1 MSKRKKSVAL
11 IDSDSDESGSGS
23 DLEEELMT
31 LAKKKKVESPKHD
44 SVSESSSDSDE
55 EWTGTSPRRN
65 KKRKIK
71 SGKKGTKKSTV
82 TVTSD
87 SEDNTMQHNSE
98 PEEGEV
104 SDESG
109 KMSDDDSE
117 PDLEEFD
124 DGLDENLTR
133 DEEDRKKLQQMTERE
148 REEELF
154 NRLEKREAMK
164 KRFEI
169 EKKLREVRKKNKL
182 KKKQTDE
189 LILKSA
195 SQRSQERRKNIE
207 NSKDSKKVSA
217 LENLKAKREE
227 KKRQAEMAEKQ
238 KQEEEEKKRL
248 EKEQQKKKLNA
259 SDIYSDDESSSSSDE
274 DAREDSKSDDDDDD
288 DDDKGSDSSSSRIYQ
303 SFYQSDSDSDDDRPG
318 KKVQYIEGKDDLSKI
333 RLSRHKLERRV
344 VQGAYVRI
352 GIGQHEGR
360 SVYRVAEVVGV
371 VETAK
376 VYQLGTTK
384 TNKGLKLRHG
394 NAERVYRLEFVS
406 NSEYTE
412 SEFNKWRETMMLAG
426 MTLPTTQEIDN
437 KLKDINDAVNYHFKE
452 DDVDKIL
459 EEKQKFQKN
468 PHNYAVRKTNLIKQK
483 EVAEAEG
490 NTTRIA
496 ELQQELEDLEE
507 RAQELDRKRS
517 TNISSVS
524 DDLDGTEDDVMWA
537 EQYDKSNTD
546 SDEEGNDMYDDM
558 MTHEQIQQMFSEDS
572 DDDEFWGFESVLLIL
587 VHLICGFD
595 SGWGGLWSYKQ
606 SKDPEI
612 EAMIQARYQ
621 KKFRAIEEVSDFD
634 QLTQKKLTENN
645 GTEKSND
652 TAVGAD
658 LYSVHDFDIKLDLDV
673 PSVISSTSST
683 SNDPGMPPSA
693 PRRSLNLEDYKKR
706 RGLI

>member
-23 DLEEELMT
+23 DLEEELLT

-44 SVSESSSDSDE
+44 SVSDSSSDSDE

-65 KKRKIK
+65 KKRKLK
-71 SGKKGTKKSTV
+71 NGKKGGKKSTV

-87 SEDNTMQHNSE
+87 SEDEALQNNSE

-182 KKKQTDE
+182 KKKQAEE

-227 KKRQAEMAEKQ
+227 KKRQAEIAEKQ

-274 DAREDSKSDDDDDD
+274 DGRDESKSDD

-303 SFYQSDSDSDDDRPG
+303 SFYQSDSDSDDDRPTR
-318 KKVQYIEGKDDLSKI
+318 KVQYIEGKEDLSKI
-333 RLSRHKLERRV
+333 RLSRHKLERWCHMPFFRRV
-344 VQGAYVRI
+344 VQGAFVRI

-376 VYQLGTTK
+376 VYQLGSTK

-406 NSEYTE
+406 NSDYTD

-426 MTLPTTQEIDN
+426 MTLPTTEEVEN

-468 PHNYAVRKTNLIKQK
+468 PHNYAVRKTNLLKQK
-483 EVAEAEG
+483 EVAEAQG
-490 NTTRIA
+490 DTARVT
-496 ELQQELEDLEE
+496 ELQQELDDLEE

-517 TNISSVS
+517 SNISSVS
-524 DDLDGTEDDVMWA
+524 YINRRNRLKDA
-537 EQYDKSNTD
+537 ENAMEALSR
-546 SDEEGNDMYDDM
+546 E
-558 MTHEQIQQMFSEDS
+558 IQEMKHAKADPFTRRSCKPTI
-572 DDDEFWGFESVLLIL
+572 VT
-587 VHLICGFD
+587 
-595 SGWGGLWSYKQ
+595 K

-612 EAMIQARYQ
+612 EAVIQARYQ
-621 KKFRAIEEVSDFD
+621 KKFRATEEVSDFD
-634 QLTQKKLTENN
+634 QLTQKKLSDKN
-645 GTEKSND
+645 GTEKRNEM
-652 TAVGAD
+652 AMGAD
-658 LYSVHDFDIKLDLDV
+658 LYSVHDFDIKLDLEV
-673 PSVISSTSST
+673 PSVITSST
-683 SNDPGMPPSA
+683 SNDTGLPSSG